1 MKRQR
6 AVSYTHLDVYK
17 RQIPY
22 MDIPDAVT
30 MDNKFHWNNLFTHHV
45 LISKV
50 TEISYSLAILFIALL
65 FLSLSKAKITK
76 TMAIKNL
83 KFLGLSL
90 TIGAGYKFFIW
101 PFLDTMILHLDKV
114 TIPIL
119 SNDPMFFLIGI
130 GVYFG
135 AVFAQKVNFEL
146 ESFVS
151 VSYTHL
157 DVYKRQIIPSFA
169 PKTAALSQ
177 PIREMK

>member
-1 MKRQR
+1 MTNSRK
-6 AVSYTHLDVYK
+6 HLFSLFALIAALYFIFRISIFFFQLYGDLHT
-17 RQIPY
+17 IPY

-90 TIGAGYKFFIW
+90 SIGAGYKFFIW

-146 ESFVS
+146 ESFV
-151 VSYTHL
+151 
-157 DVYKRQIIPSFA
+157 
-169 PKTAALSQ
+169 
-177 PIREMK
+177 